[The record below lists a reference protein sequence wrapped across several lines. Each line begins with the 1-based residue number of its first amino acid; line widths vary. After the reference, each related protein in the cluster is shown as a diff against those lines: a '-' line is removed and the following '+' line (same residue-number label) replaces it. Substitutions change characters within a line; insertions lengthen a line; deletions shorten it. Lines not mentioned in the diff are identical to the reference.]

1 MTMEVLKIP
10 LTVLIVIA
18 AAVTDLKWRK
28 VPNWLTIPALGVG
41 LVMGVISGGT
51 TGLLMSLAG
60 IALALGFW
68 IVTCLVGG
76 TLGGGD
82 IKLLAALGA
91 IQGPRLL
98 AYVFII
104 SVGVG
109 GVIAVATALYHRT
122 LRASVQRLFRGLATM
137 FISSMPTQI
146 VNETG
151 TIRFPYTPAI
161 AVGTVAALFYLTN
174 WGGG

>member
-1 MTMEVLKIP
+1 MAIA
-10 LTVLIVIA
+10 LIAVTT
-18 AAVTDLKWRK
+18 AAVTDLRWGK

-41 LVMGVISGGT
+41 LLIGVVSAGA

-60 IALALGFW
+60 IALALALW
-68 IVTCLVGG
+68 IVTSVIGG

-98 AYVFII
+98 IYVFVI

-109 GVIAVATALYHRT
+109 GIIAVATALYHRT
-122 LRASVQRLFRGLATM
+122 LGVSLRRLFQGLTSV
-137 FISSMPTQI
+137 FIAGIPTQI

-151 TIRFPYTPAI
+151 TTRFPYAPAI
-161 AVGTVAALFYLTN
+161 AIGTVAVVFCQTI
-174 WGGG
+174 WGL